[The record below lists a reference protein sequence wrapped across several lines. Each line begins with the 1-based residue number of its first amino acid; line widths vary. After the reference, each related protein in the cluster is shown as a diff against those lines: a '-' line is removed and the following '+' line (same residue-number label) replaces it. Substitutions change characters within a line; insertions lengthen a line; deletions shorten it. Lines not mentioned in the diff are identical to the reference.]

1 MSDLDL
7 QELLIDFK
15 SKVHP
20 WIRLNR
26 VIRDI
31 PDHYISG
38 GNAKTNLRQDLLE
51 IMKHRGMRC
60 ECIRCREVRLDKSKI
75 ATAQLVV
82 RRYRAAGGAEY
93 FLSFETP
100 DRRTIFGFL
109 RLRITDRAGMVDRGG
124 NATTSFV
131 RVDGSVAKDVA
142 FKKTSSCDLVFPEL
156 RDCALV
162 RELHVYGKLLPA
174 GRKNKKKSS
183 KKKKE
188 SQHYGFGT
196 RLMRHAE
203 HIAFLHNRTRLAVI
217 AGVGTRKYYEKL
229 GYTKSRSGGEYMIR
243 AVHPTAWARLARPF
257 HRLCFLLYVIYITL
271 QTNGTFTS
279 TFYRYGHDPDRTGV
293 PSYSS
298 WMPSILA
305 FLIGVLGVVLALVGL
320 FV

>member
-174 GRKNKKKSS
+174 GRKNKKNKKKSS

-243 AVHPTAWARLARPF
+243 AIHPTVWARLAQPF
-257 HRLCFLLYVIYITL
+257 HRLCFLL
-271 QTNGTFTS
+271 F
-279 TFYRYGHDPDRTGV
+279 GHDPDRTGV

-305 FLIGVLGVVLALVGL
+305 FLIGVLGVVLALAGL